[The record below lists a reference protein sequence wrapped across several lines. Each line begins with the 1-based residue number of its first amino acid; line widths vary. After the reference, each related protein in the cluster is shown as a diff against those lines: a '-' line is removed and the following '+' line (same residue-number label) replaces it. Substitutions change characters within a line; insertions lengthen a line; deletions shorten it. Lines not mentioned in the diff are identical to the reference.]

1 MICEGYCLE
10 LLAISTGSAVK
21 GERKQS
27 EYWFSCLEIQIEM
40 N

>member
-21 GERKQS
+21 GERKKIRILDQ
-27 EYWFSCLEIQIEM
+27 LP
-40 N
+40 